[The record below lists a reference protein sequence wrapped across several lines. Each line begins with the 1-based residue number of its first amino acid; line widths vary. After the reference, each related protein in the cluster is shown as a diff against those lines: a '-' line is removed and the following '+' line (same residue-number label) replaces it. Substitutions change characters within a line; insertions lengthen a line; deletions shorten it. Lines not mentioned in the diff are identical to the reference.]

1 MEVTQ
6 TKTKYPDESLKES
19 REKYL
24 PNPIKIKHDFYQE
37 YLSSENFSKI
47 FDIRKKYIRNKFSF
61 LGTDEELITEYFV
74 EIFSWTVIPKN
85 ILLEIDEILADTDI
99 LDNYNKK
106 LAIIDPCSGNSFHS
120 FLFQEF
126 CERPSVAVDIQPEKN
141 PWMETIFMEGVKYL
155 NNLESHTDKILLL
168 SWIDYD
174 ELAHRLVKNFRGNII
189 ISVGNY
195 ENISFKYLKELHRNF
210 TKIKN
215 YDFIMPWN
223 HEERLKIFVRR

>member
-1 MEVTQ
+1 MEVSQ
-6 TKTKYPDESLKES
+6 TKTESLNESLKES
-19 REKYL
+19 SEKYL
-24 PNPIKIKHDFYQE
+24 PNSIKIKHDFYQD
-37 YLSSENFSKI
+37 YLSSVNFSKI
-47 FDIRKKYIRNKFSF
+47 FDIRKKYIRDKFSF
-61 LGTDEELITEYFV
+61 LGSDEELITEYFV

-99 LDNYNKK
+99 LSNNGKK
-106 LAIIDPCSGNSFHS
+106 LTLIDPCSGNSFHS

-141 PWMETIFMEGVKYL
+141 PWMETISMEGVKYL
-155 NNLESHTDKILLL
+155 NSIDMHQDKILLL

-174 ELAHRLVKNFRGNII
+174 ELAHRLVKNYKGNII

-195 ENISFKYLKELHRNF
+195 ENISFKYLKELHQNF
-210 TKIKN
+210 IKIKN